1 MITECLICW
10 RDWGNKLSLKDR
22 FNTANAKSSK
32 IVELEK
38 QVLSSSYYTSDLE
51 AQNSVSLGV
60 LDTLIDD
67 EDINAIFVNGAR
79 NIFIERKTKLH
90 RSTTSFRDEIQ
101 LENIMIFMNY
111 IQII

>member
-1 MITECLICW
+1 M
-10 RDWGNKLSLKDR
+10 SLKDR

-38 QVLSSSYYTSDLE
+38 QVLSSSYYASDLE

-67 EDINAIFVNGAR
+67 EDINAILKVFFKAKKIENG
-79 NIFIERKTKLH
+79 FFYLFWH
-90 RSTTSFRDEIQ
+90 F
-101 LENIMIFMNY
+101 
-111 IQII
+111 